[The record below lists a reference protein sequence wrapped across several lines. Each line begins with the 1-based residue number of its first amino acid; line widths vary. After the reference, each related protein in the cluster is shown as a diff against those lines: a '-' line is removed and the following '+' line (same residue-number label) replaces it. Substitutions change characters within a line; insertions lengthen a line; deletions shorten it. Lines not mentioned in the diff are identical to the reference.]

1 LLRLADILTGWASK
15 LRKDDPVKRAAD
27 RAEAR
32 SKKSF
37 KQEAFQSPE
46 EAHAA
51 DDQPPTMPDDV
62 ADDATYDACIE
73 SIRTWYAAHPN
84 VLAAHRAC
92 KPAVPDRP
100 KSKKKADV
108 ELFRKQKAEL
118 REWEKAHAS
127 LVTMDDDD
135 EYAKLASER
144 AAREAKRLKW
154 EAANPEKAK
163 SKALAAEIESAM
175 SDDMETAKEEARDN
189 DERWADVKDDWI
201 EDWKKDNWDDEQQ
214 AIFQKEFAEQWQRE
228 HRATFPQ
235 SNV

>member
-1 LLRLADILTGWASK
+1 
-15 LRKDDPVKRAAD
+15 
-27 RAEAR
+27 
-32 SKKSF
+32 
-37 KQEAFQSPE
+37 
-46 EAHAA
+46 
-51 DDQPPTMPDDV
+51 MPDDV